1 MMRRLDPVSLTTRSR
16 SATGKTY
23 QNTSSHPANSGTF
36 RPPEEGGWSAVV
48 GAIVLIV
55 NVELAGVAPGVADA
69 GEKAQLAP
77 AGSPVVQ
84 DSVTALLKLFFPV
97 TIIW

>member
-1 MMRRLDPVSLTTRSR
+1 M
-16 SATGKTY
+16 
-23 QNTSSHPANSGTF
+23 
-36 RPPEEGGWSAVV
+36 

-55 NVELAGVAPGVADA
+55 NVELAGVAPGVAEP
-69 GEKAQLAP
+69 GEKLQLAP
-77 AGSPVVQ
+77 AGSPAVQ

>member
-1 MMRRLDPVSLTTRSR
+1 M
-16 SATGKTY
+16 TG
-23 QNTSSHPANSGTF
+23 TSSHAANSGTF
-36 RPPEEGGWSAVV
+36 RPPEEGRKTAVV

-55 NVELAGVAPGVADA
+55 NVELAGVAPGVAEA

-77 AGSPVVQ
+77 AGSPAVQ